1 MLARYLK
8 AQLVVLLCGGL
19 VGPIFLIVYFTLGFG
34 SLLQWMFY
42 VGLLITVADV
52 LIALALANYG
62 AKSSAKNA
70 ALEQSGA
77 LALAQIAGVTE
88 TGTWINNQQ
97 VVKVHL
103 HISGPGFLPFDS
115 EDRVIASVT
124 RLGNLN
130 ARKLV
135 VLVNPTTQEYR
146 IDWERSALVNG
157 LVPAQFTLAEDNK
170 TYDLSGQAGPLM
182 EILQILKANN
192 VPLDR
197 MVDIR
202 SNPVLRQQIQA
213 VVRRTAEQQAP
224 AAQPTAG
231 RPAGIGRHSTATVD
245 RPAAPRAGDAACQRR
260 AERPGV
266 QQPTGPDHL
275 RNLNLRRVRTRFSF
289 AATLSVVPRAW
300 KG

>member
-1 MLARYLK
+1 MFARYLK

-19 VGPIFLIVYFTLGFG
+19 VGPIFLIVYFTLGLEN
-34 SLLQWMFY
+34 LLQWMLY

-52 LIALALANYG
+52 VIALALANYG

-70 ALEQSGA
+70 ELERGGV
-77 LALAQIAGVTE
+77 LALAQITGIGE

-97 VVKVHL
+97 VVKVQL
-103 HISGPGFLPFDS
+103 HIAGPGFLPFDS

-124 RLGNLN
+124 RMGNLN
-130 ARKLV
+130 ARKVV

-157 LVPAQFTLAEDNK
+157 LVPAQFTVAEDNK

-182 EILQILKANN
+182 EILQILKANS

-202 SNPVLRQQIQA
+202 SNPALRQQIQA
-213 VVRRTAEQQAP
+213 VVRRAADQQAP
-224 AAQPTAG
+224 AAQPAAAG
-231 RPAGIGRHSTATVD
+231 GPAPVVTPPQASIAQRLQELEALRS
-245 RPAAPRAGDAACQRR
+245 AGALSDQEYSSRR
-260 AERPGV
+260 AQIISEI
-266 QQPTGPDHL
+266 
-275 RNLNLRRVRTRFSF
+275 
-289 AATLSVVPRAW
+289 
-300 KG
+300 

>member
-1 MLARYLK
+1 VLARYLK
-8 AQLVVLLCGGL
+8 AQLLVLLCGGL

-34 SLLQWMFY
+34 DLLQWMLY

-62 AKSSAKNA
+62 AKSSASNA
-70 ALEQSGA
+70 ALEQTGV
-77 LALAQIAGVTE
+77 LALAQITGLTE

-103 HISGPGFLPFDS
+103 HISGPGFMPFDS

-130 ARKLV
+130 ARKVV
-135 VLVNPTTQEYR
+135 VLVDPSTQKYR

-157 LVPAQFTLAEDNK
+157 LMPAQFTLTEDNR

-192 VPLDR
+192 VPLNQAG
-197 MVDIR
+197 DIR
-202 SNPVLRQQIQA
+202 SNPALRQQIQA
-213 VVRRTAEQQAP
+213 VVRRVAEQQAP
-224 AAQPTAG
+224 AGA
-231 RPAGIGRHSTATVD
+231 PA
-245 RPAAPRAGDAACQRR
+245 PAAAPAPVVTPPQPSIAQRLQELETLRASGALTDQEYNSRR
-260 AERPGV
+260 AQIISEI
-266 QQPTGPDHL
+266 
-275 RNLNLRRVRTRFSF
+275 
-289 AATLSVVPRAW
+289 
-300 KG
+300 

>member
-1 MLARYLK
+1 M
-8 AQLVVLLCGGL
+8 
-19 VGPIFLIVYFTLGFG
+19 
-34 SLLQWMFY
+34 
-42 VGLLITVADV
+42 
-52 LIALALANYG
+52 
-62 AKSSAKNA
+62 
-70 ALEQSGA
+70 
-77 LALAQIAGVTE
+77 
-88 TGTWINNQQ
+88 
-97 VVKVHL
+97 HL

-157 LVPAQFTLAEDNK
+157 LVPAQFTVAEDNK

-213 VVRRTAEQQAP
+213 VVRRAAEQQAP

-231 RPAGIGRHSTATVD
+231 RPAGIGRHAAQTVD
-245 RPAAPRAGDAACQRR
+245 RPAAPRAGDAAGQRCSVG
-260 AERPGV
+260 PGV
-266 QQPTGPDHL
+266 QQPTGPNHL
-275 RNLNLRRVRTRFSF
+275 RNLRR
-289 AATLSVVPRAW
+289 ATPQGS
-300 KG
+300 

>member
-19 VGPIFLIVYFTLGFG
+19 VGPIFLVVYFVMGLD

-42 VGLLITVADV
+42 VGLFITAADV
-52 LIALALANYG
+52 LIALGLANYG
-62 AKSSAKNA
+62 AKSSAKVA
-70 ALEQSGA
+70 ALEQSGV
-77 LALAQIAGVTE
+77 LALAQITGITE
-88 TGTWINNQQ
+88 TGTWVNNQQ

-103 HISGPGFLPFDS
+103 HIAGPGLLPFDS

-130 ARKLV
+130 ARKVV
-135 VLVNPTTQEYR
+135 VLVNPTTNEYR

-157 LVPAQFTLAEDNK
+157 LVPAQFTVAEDNQ

-202 SNPVLRQQIQA
+202 SNPALRGQIQE
-213 VVRRTAEQQAP
+213 VVRRAAEHPAP
-224 AAQPTAG
+224 AAQPA
-231 RPAGIGRHSTATVD
+231 
-245 RPAAPRAGDAACQRR
+245 PAAHSAPAAVVTPPEPSIAARLQELNDLRASGALTEQEYNSRR
-260 AERPGV
+260 AQIISEI
-266 QQPTGPDHL
+266 
-275 RNLNLRRVRTRFSF
+275 
-289 AATLSVVPRAW
+289 
-300 KG
+300 

>member
-8 AQLVVLLCGGL
+8 AQLIVLLCGGL

-34 SLLQWMFY
+34 DLLQWMFY

-52 LIALALANYG
+52 LIALALAAYG
-62 AKSSAKNA
+62 AKSSATNA
-70 ALEQSGA
+70 ELEQNGV
-77 LALAQIAGVTE
+77 LALAQITGLTE

-103 HISGPGFLPFDS
+103 HVSGPGFLPFDS

-130 ARKLV
+130 ARKVV

-157 LVPAQFTLAEDNK
+157 LVPAQFTVAEDNR

-182 EILQILKANN
+182 EILQILKANH
-192 VPLDR
+192 VPLNN

-202 SNPVLRQQIQA
+202 SNPPLREQIQA
-213 VVRRTAEQQAP
+213 VVRRAAQQQPQPAGAGAP
-224 AAQPTAG
+224 AGPPPGPTIAQRLQELETLRTSGALTDQEY
-231 RPAGIGRHSTATVD
+231 AS
-245 RPAAPRAGDAACQRR
+245 RR
-260 AERPGV
+260 AEII
-266 QQPTGPDHL
+266 
-275 RNLNLRRVRTRFSF
+275 SEI
-289 AATLSVVPRAW
+289 
-300 KG
+300 

>member
-1 MLARYLK
+1 VLARYLK
-8 AQLVVLLCGGL
+8 AQLIVLLCGGL
-19 VGPIFLIVYFTLGFG
+19 VGPIFLIVYYTLGMG
-34 SLLQWMFY
+34 DLLQWMLY

-62 AKSSAKNA
+62 AKSSAKTA
-70 ALEQSGA
+70 ELEQSGV
-77 LALAQIAGVTE
+77 LALAQITGLTE

-103 HISGPGFLPFDS
+103 HFTGPGFLPFDS

-130 ARKLV
+130 ARKVV

-157 LVPAQFTLAEDNK
+157 LVPAQFTLTEDNR

-192 VPLDR
+192 VPLNQAG
-197 MVDIR
+197 DIR
-202 SNPVLRQQIQA
+202 SNPALRQQIQA
-213 VVRRTAEQQAP
+213 VVRRVAAQQAP
-224 AAQPTAG
+224 AAA
-231 RPAGIGRHSTATVD
+231 
-245 RPAAPRAGDAACQRR
+245 PAAAAGPAPVVTPPQPSIAQRLQELETLRASGALTDQEYNSRR
-260 AERPGV
+260 AQIISEI
-266 QQPTGPDHL
+266 
-275 RNLNLRRVRTRFSF
+275 
-289 AATLSVVPRAW
+289 
-300 KG
+300 